1 MHFELFWIPGR
12 SVGLLSDLFIIF
24 ELTMV
29 VVRER
34 KALYIWNL
42 LQAISKSGLD
52 HFEIS
57 SQSNTSTLIE
67 VMKTIYSPNPILI
80 LSPDVEIIID
90 VPETK
95 EVTFTLVTSKKSKK
109 KGQSVFFPSY

>member
-1 MHFELFWIPGR
+1 MHFELFWIPGQ

-42 LQAISKSGLD
+42 LQAISKSG
-52 HFEIS
+52 
-57 SQSNTSTLIE
+57 
-67 VMKTIYSPNPILI
+67 
-80 LSPDVEIIID
+80 
-90 VPETK
+90 
-95 EVTFTLVTSKKSKK
+95 
-109 KGQSVFFPSY
+109 